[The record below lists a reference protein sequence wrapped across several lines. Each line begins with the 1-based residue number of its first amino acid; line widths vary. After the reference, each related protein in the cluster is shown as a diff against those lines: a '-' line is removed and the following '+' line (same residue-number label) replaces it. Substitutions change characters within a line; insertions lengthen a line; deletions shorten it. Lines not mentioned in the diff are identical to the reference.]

1 MRSPAFRR
9 FLAAHPPTVKA
20 RIGIDTST
28 KRSSQSSA
36 SQIFARARPSRTLH
50 HVQRSEVSD
59 IRALSIKVLI
69 SHRRYLFAIIYIEWP
84 TRFNPAGMARVFGRL
99 RFFTRLY
106 LSPLPPTIPASR
118 SSRKI
123 ARSRVSIFTSEQQ
136 AERSLDCSVLFANP
150 CSTNEHF
157 MQIHL
162 TSREPREFGIEAQSR
177 ASRRAGTGGRMGNR

>member
-36 SQIFARARPSRTLH
+36 SQIFARARSSRTLH

-59 IRALSIKVLI
+59 IRASRRGLKVLI
-69 SHRRYLFAIIYIEWP
+69 SHRRYLFAIIYIEWL
-84 TRFNPAGMARVFGRL
+84 TRFNPTGMARVFGRL

-106 LSPLPPTIPASR
+106 LSPLPPQFLHLVLLGK
-118 SSRKI
+118 SS
-123 ARSRVSIFTSEQQ
+123 
-136 AERSLDCSVLFANP
+136 DCSVLFANP